1 MATNN
6 GSRLIKSVEPYVTS
20 PFGWRTLNG
29 VRGYHL
35 GVDYGTNGKK
45 VPCYAL
51 ENGYVVR
58 TWQDTAGALGVD
70 VAYPRLGYV
79 GVYVHLDKINVT
91 KGQNVTSET
100 KIGNTGKTG
109 NATGV
114 HLHFGWYP
122 ISDINVAYANRGWT
136 DFEAYIYPEEEKEE
150 PVETVERKYK
160 VGDKVVFTGT
170 LYADSYGGGAGQSRT
185 NLEAVISKVN
195 DKANATKPYL
205 INDGLGWVAESD
217 LSISSTQENVEL
229 KIGDR
234 VKSIDYGR
242 AAFDGSGNRAR
253 IGSVGTIT
261 KIRLEYPYPYEISDS
276 QGVLGRYKASGLQK
290 I

>member
-6 GSRLIKSVEPYVTS
+6 GGRLIKSVTPYVTS

-79 GVYVHLDKINVT
+79 GVYVHLDKISVT

-100 KIGNTGKTG
+100 KIGTVGKTG

-136 DFEAYIYPEEEKEE
+136 DFEAYVYPEEKKE
-150 PVETVERKYK
+150 PVETVKRKYK

-229 KIGDR
+229 KVGDR